1 MGDIPHHILFWRFVM
16 YKEDVIYKEWTRKIK
31 SIREK
36 YFRIKNKKRYINRP
50 YFEKDTVLDDSL
62 MTADDMKKEL
72 ECSLRSGLAQY
83 ILAFYADSINVIDF
97 EPLYPSYEFK
107 GKQIYEVRKLSV
119 IKSIEFLDAN
129 YYCKN
134 LSYTYKGLMSVTNK
148 ISFSNSLIDYL
159 RLQYKTIL
167 NSRYGFSDSC
177 FKEHVTHLC
186 IVVNNMWKI
195 FIDINLNE
203 ETIPHVIK
211 TLYYAGVTSFTS
223 IAGITNL
230 ETFIEDICM
239 NVKYEE
245 DTKLFTDV
253 LNYDKPSKF
262 RVKLFELL
270 RDVDNFAEIAAGH
283 FVYNNIPFYSFL
295 NKNGYKTNKNNV
307 MGFINQYVVELLSA
321 MHKYGDI
328 VDNVEDIGL

>member
-1 MGDIPHHILFWRFVM
+1 M
-16 YKEDVIYKEWTRKIK
+16 YKEDVIYKDWTRKIK
-31 SIREK
+31 STKEK
-36 YFRIKNKKRYINRP
+36 YFRIKNKKLYINRP

-72 ECSLRSGLAQY
+72 ELELRRCLKDY
-83 ILAFYADSINVIDF
+83 ILNFYANSINVIDF

-107 GKQIYEVRKLSV
+107 GKQVYEVRKIGA
-119 IKSIEFLDAN
+119 IKSIEFLDVN

-134 LSYTYKGLMSVTNK
+134 LSYTYKGIT
-148 ISFSNSLIDYL
+148 SNTIVSKSPDGLIDYL
-159 RLQYKTIL
+159 SLQYKMIF
-167 NSRYGFSDSC
+167 NSHYGLSDSC
-177 FKEHVTHLC
+177 ATCGKGPVSHLC
-186 IVVNNMWKI
+186 IVVNNMWRI
-195 FIDINLNE
+195 FIDIGVEE
-203 ETIPHVIK
+203 ETVSHIIR
-211 TLYYAGVTSFTS
+211 TLYYSGVTSFAS

-245 DTKLFTDV
+245 DTKLFTNV

-262 RVKLFELL
+262 RVELFKLMKDE
-270 RDVDNFAEIAAGH
+270 DNFAKTVSGH
-283 FVYNNIPFYSFL
+283 FIYNTRYYSFIS
-295 NKNGYKTNKNNV
+295 KNGYKTDKNDV
-307 MGFINQYVVELLSA
+307 AGFINQYVVELLSA